1 MRSRQQDVGSD
12 EGAATNESLIGLA
25 GEGQFPEQRAHVGPL
40 AKLRGRGLRVVDDS
54 VVDAIAT
61 DAVAIAL
68 SAPLERLLSMI
79 TVRVGMDKATLY
91 KPKQLLGCVIKTGTH
106 ATFDHVFVWPA
117 E

>member
-12 EGAATNESLIGLA
+12 EGAATNESLVGLA
-25 GEGQFPEQRAHVGPL
+25 GEGQFPEQSAHVGPL

-68 SAPLERLLSMI
+68 PAPLERLLSMI
-79 TVRVGMDKATLY
+79 NARVVMDKVTFCSSKQVLRW
-91 KPKQLLGCVIKTGTH
+91 PKTWSKV
-106 ATFDHVFVWPA
+106 A
-117 E
+117 